1 MIIVYI
7 FVWLSRCGRSECI
20 DDLWISGDAKLLIS
34 KIKCSEEAKKEAER
48 LAAEA
53 ILAIDSSFFSTS
65 LHNYTFITFLNARS
79 LRKHQTDIMND
90 PELMKSSILG
100 IGETHLNS
108 DEEILFDSFKSHF
121 VNAGKGKGVAA
132 FTRLNRFPLNVTK
145 ILQETFSAIV
155 LEFVGIRI
163 IFAYMSNKTNMDEVK
178 NRFGPILE
186 MKKATIIMGDMNF
199 HFPNENPMKSYFKD
213 LGFHQVIDRVTH
225 DEGHIL
231 DHIYTLGMPISKENV
246 FLKSLYFSDHDA
258 LCIKFENFHMM
269 I

>member
-90 PELMKSSILG
+90 PELMKSSFMG
-100 IGETHLNS
+100 IGETHLNV
-108 DEEILFDSFKSHF
+108 DEEILLDGFANASF

-132 FTRLNRFPLNVTK
+132 FTKQSTVNVTK
-145 ILQETFSAIV
+145 ILKETFSAIV

-163 IFAYMSNKTNMDEVK
+163 IFAYMSNKINMDEVK
-178 NRFGPILE
+178 NSFGPIMK

-231 DHIYTLGMPISKENV
+231 DHIYTLGMSISKENV